1 LKKVKENI
9 YEKFSDYSDPIRD
22 MGIGIEHEVEK
33 FVRSKFKPGVKE
45 VTDPWYK
52 MFVCVDWQKP
62 EFVQYLLSRYYYP
75 KEKIWDFIRHNQQK
89 KPPNQEVLK
98 LLNDYYQ
105 KLDEKFIEKSDPIR
119 DMSIGLHQL
128 WNKVNQQWHS
138 PEKSCDE
145 IYDKFLRNLIGPKY
159 RELSVYLVRIPYHT
173 IKKLQENPDLIP
185 QESFE
190 LTCSEEMRGNEPKYG
205 KKLIRKLSSY
215 ILENVFKLDVDPYII
230 DESLNEKFKE
240 TSDPLE
246 DLSIGVKHEY
256 EKWLDEF
263 KASPRGLSWNLN
275 IPNSQLMAVGD
286 QGKTEFVD
294 YLINKLGANP
304 NFDNVAALRC
314 AAYQEN
320 FETGVELV
328 KHGADLRKAIKHADY
343 WNHKDTVLALTKIED
358 MIKGSLNEKFEE
370 EGDPLHTMGI
380 GLKKIVIDWLNDHN
394 NVKVKDEQVS
404 ITKNGEID
412 FSGYLLFMHTPNFP
426 DYIKFNQ
433 ITRNFEMHHNEN
445 FTSLEGFPK
454 YVAGNLKFYNNAI
467 KPTEEEIREICE
479 VGGEIQLVDDWA
491 FRQRKS
497 REKYKKL
504 GPIKSRTSPAI
515 NYKDPKSPEYSQK
528 YSRGYHLWKM
538 LEYIQKSGN
547 QGRRYKEMVK
557 FDDNFKG
564 VTHPR
569 RTLSTG
575 VFNSLKNYT
584 DRDMRKLY
592 HRYVLNH
599 SGQFYIESYR
609 KSFDDGIDYSQ
620 PKKNEGIEF

>member
-1 LKKVKENI
+1 MKKVKENI

-564 VTHPR
+564 LTHPR

>member
-1 LKKVKENI
+1 MKKVKENI

-145 IYDKFLRNLIGPKY
+145 IYDKFLRNLICPKY

>member
-1 LKKVKENI
+1 
-9 YEKFSDYSDPIRD
+9 
-22 MGIGIEHEVEK
+22 
-33 FVRSKFKPGVKE
+33 
-45 VTDPWYK
+45 
-52 MFVCVDWQKP
+52 
-62 EFVQYLLSRYYYP
+62 
-75 KEKIWDFIRHNQQK
+75 
-89 KPPNQEVLK
+89 
-98 LLNDYYQ
+98 
-105 KLDEKFIEKSDPIR
+105 
-119 DMSIGLHQL
+119 
-128 WNKVNQQWHS
+128 
-138 PEKSCDE
+138 
-145 IYDKFLRNLIGPKY
+145 
-159 RELSVYLVRIPYHT
+159 
-173 IKKLQENPDLIP
+173 
-185 QESFE
+185 
-190 LTCSEEMRGNEPKYG
+190 
-205 KKLIRKLSSY
+205 
-215 ILENVFKLDVDPYII
+215 
-230 DESLNEKFKE
+230 
-240 TSDPLE
+240 
-246 DLSIGVKHEY
+246 
-256 EKWLDEF
+256 
-263 KASPRGLSWNLN
+263 
-275 IPNSQLMAVGD
+275 
-286 QGKTEFVD
+286 
-294 YLINKLGANP
+294 
-304 NFDNVAALRC
+304 
-314 AAYQEN
+314 
-320 FETGVELV
+320 
-328 KHGADLRKAIKHADY
+328 
-343 WNHKDTVLALTKIED
+343 
-358 MIKGSLNEKFEE
+358 
-370 EGDPLHTMGI
+370 
-380 GLKKIVIDWLNDHN
+380 
-394 NVKVKDEQVS
+394 
-404 ITKNGEID
+404 
-412 FSGYLLFMHTPNFP
+412 
-426 DYIKFNQ
+426 
-433 ITRNFEMHHNEN
+433 MHHNEN

-564 VTHPR
+564 LTHPR

>member
-1 LKKVKENI
+1 MKKVKENI

-145 IYDKFLRNLIGPKY
+145 IYDKFLRNLICPKY

-263 KASPRGLSWNLN
+263 KATPRGLSWNLN

-370 EGDPLHTMGI
+370 EGDPLHTMVI
-380 GLKKIVIDWLNDHN
+380 VLKKIVIDWLNDHN
-394 NVKVKDEQVS
+394 NVQVKDEQVS

-564 VTHPR
+564 LTHPR
-569 RTLSTG
+569 RTFSTG

>member
-1 LKKVKENI
+1 MKKVKENI